1 MREGII
7 MVEIGHGIDVYYEK
21 DYYTLLFMD
30 KRCEERPV
38 GSLIFEMI
46 RDESFYIMLTK
57 SRNAILSFP
66 DFNDLLTIESLNN
79 GFRWLCELTE
89 DEDLPVVTEIFQ
101 SSFSELIYELLD
113 NEDQQ
118 SLDQYSIGQFLLQ
131 CYEAYKINLTAFAVY
146 VEANSAVNSGSKDP
160 FWNEINDEFQKSAEE
175 YYNVYKR
182 KCKIRRRNQK
192 TYIEFVNIQTPL
204 ELLLL
209 DYCRMKKNN
218 QIIKQCVNCG
228 RYFIPKGRNDTMFCD
243 APSPQDSEKTC
254 KEIGSLEIRKKKLKN
269 DPIAKTRHQEYS
281 KWSMA
286 AKRAREKGEDE
297 TYYLKKLREIT
308 NKNK

>member
-101 SSFSELIYELLD
+101 SSFSELI
-113 NEDQQ
+113 
-118 SLDQYSIGQFLLQ
+118 
-131 CYEAYKINLTAFAVY
+131 
-146 VEANSAVNSGSKDP
+146 
-160 FWNEINDEFQKSAEE
+160 
-175 YYNVYKR
+175 
-182 KCKIRRRNQK
+182 
-192 TYIEFVNIQTPL
+192 
-204 ELLLL
+204 
-209 DYCRMKKNN
+209 
-218 QIIKQCVNCG
+218 
-228 RYFIPKGRNDTMFCD
+228 
-243 APSPQDSEKTC
+243 
-254 KEIGSLEIRKKKLKN
+254 
-269 DPIAKTRHQEYS
+269 
-281 KWSMA
+281 
-286 AKRAREKGEDE
+286 
-297 TYYLKKLREIT
+297 
-308 NKNK
+308 

>member
-1 MREGII
+1 
-7 MVEIGHGIDVYYEK
+7 MVQIGYGIDVYYEK
-21 DYYTLLFMD
+21 NQYTLLFMD
-30 KRCEERPV
+30 KRCEERSV

-46 RDESFYIMLTK
+46 REDSFYIMLTK

-66 DFNDLLTIESLNN
+66 DFNDLLTLDSLRN
-79 GFRWLCELTE
+79 GFCWLCELTE

-101 SSFSELIYELLD
+101 SSFSEIIYELLD

-118 SLDQYSIGQFLLQ
+118 ILDQCSIGQFLLH
-131 CYEAYKINLTAFAVY
+131 CYEEYKVNLTAFAIY
-146 VEANSAVNSGSKDP
+146 IEAISAVNSGSKDS
-160 FWNEINDEFQKSAEE
+160 FWTKMNDDFQKIATE
-175 YYNVYKR
+175 YYSIYKK
-182 KCKIRRRNQK
+182 KCKIRKRNQK
-192 TYIEFVNIQTPL
+192 TTIEFVNIQTPL

-228 RYFIPKGRNDTMFCD
+228 RYFIPQGRNDTMFCD
-243 APSPQDSEKTC
+243 APSPQNQEKTC
-254 KEIGSLEIRKKKLKN
+254 KEIGSLEIRKRRLSN

-297 TYYLKKLREIT
+297 TYYLRKLSEVTKKY
-308 NKNK
+308 K